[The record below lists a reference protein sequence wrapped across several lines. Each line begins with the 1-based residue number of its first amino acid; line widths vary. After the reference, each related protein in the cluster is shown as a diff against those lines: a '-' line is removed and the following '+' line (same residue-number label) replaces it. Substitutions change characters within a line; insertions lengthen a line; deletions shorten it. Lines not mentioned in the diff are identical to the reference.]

1 MNYIAAFLITL
12 KEFYPIKIIGSFIIT
27 LSLILFCSNNYILYE
42 GLFILIIVD
51 LFAGL
56 IKIIRNEEKFKLK
69 IFKNTLNKILLYS
82 LLLIATN
89 QVQKISEIMMWIDSF
104 TLTFLAITELLSILN
119 NLSKSG
125 ILIPEWIKIKLEKY
139 IKTGDFK

>member
-1 MNYIAAFLITL
+1 MNYITTFLIAL
-12 KEFYPIKIIGSFIIT
+12 KEFYPIKLIGSLLIA
-27 LSLILFCSNNYILYE
+27 LSFILFSSNNYFLYE
-42 GLFILIIVD
+42 GLFILIMVD

-56 IKIIRNEEKFKLK
+56 IKVIRNEEKFRIK
-69 IFKNTLNKILLYS
+69 IFNNTLNKILLYS

-89 QVQKISEIMMWIDSF
+89 QVQKMSEVMVWIDSF
-104 TLTFLAITELLSILN
+104 TLSFLAITELLSILD

-125 ILIPEWIKIKLEKY
+125 ILIPNWIRGKLEKY